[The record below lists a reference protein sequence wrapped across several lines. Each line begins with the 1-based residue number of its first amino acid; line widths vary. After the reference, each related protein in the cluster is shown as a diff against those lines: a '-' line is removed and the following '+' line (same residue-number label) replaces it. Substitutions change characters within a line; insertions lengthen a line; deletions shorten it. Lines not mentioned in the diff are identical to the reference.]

1 MPVDLVEPASSP
13 STWTGSVCATPPTC
27 TPEGFRHFSFVK
39 DISRDWSLAGHA
51 ATHLRTDLG
60 LDALKMA
67 VAPRPPAAGELVE
80 ITRVTRAS
88 TPSHSTRGARRP
100 EHRRLRRRRQRHS
113 VVDFVPRCC
122 RGLGPLVITA
132 SPAWAWSVRRGLAG
146 GSDQVWRLTLTI
158 DREIG
163 PRCTPRRSLT
173 DTGCHPRTSRT

>member
-88 TPSHSTRGARRP
+88 TPSHSTRGHADLSIVASVADANDTQLLISFLAAVGVWSARD
-100 EHRRLRRRRQRHS
+100 H
-113 VVDFVPRCC
+113 
-122 RGLGPLVITA
+122 
-132 SPAWAWSVRRGLAG
+132 GLAG
-146 GSDQVWRLTLTI
+146 VGRGACGEDWQEGAI
-158 DREIG
+158 
-163 PRCTPRRSLT
+163 RS
-173 DTGCHPRTSRT
+173 GG